1 MERGYAYYK
10 AVFEEIPKPFAYVDL
25 DLLDANAA
33 QILSAAGPKRIR
45 LATKSVRCVE
55 LIRRILDKDP
65 QFRGL
70 MTFSPYESVY
80 LSKQGMDD
88 ILLGYPVWDSA
99 ALEMIAGQLREG
111 KRITLMVDSAE
122 HVEHVAETARRSGIT
137 FPLCLDM
144 DMSLALPGLHFGVQ
158 RSPIRTVAGAEAVVR
173 AIAASDGVYLDG
185 VMGYEAQVAGVGDNY
200 PRMRT
205 RNSIVRALKKQS
217 VKMIAEK
224 RAAIVSRIQEMT
236 GRPLRFVNGG
246 GTGSLHTTSLEQAVT
261 EVTAGSGFFNPGL
274 FDHYRDFRYEP
285 AAGFAVE
292 IVRKPGKHLYTC
304 LGGGYT
310 ASGSAG
316 KDKLPRPYLPEGA
329 ALLSMEGAGEV
340 QTPVFYRGNESLGLG
355 DPVFFRHAKAGEL
368 CERFN
373 GLYVVADGRVQGQYL
388 TYRGDGQC
396 FL

>member
-10 AVFEEIPKPFAYVDL
+10 AVFEGIPKPFAYVDL
-25 DLLDANAA
+25 DLLDANMDR
-33 QILSAAGPKRIR
+33 IISASGSKVIR
-45 LATKSVRCVE
+45 VATKSIRCVE
-55 LIRRILDKDP
+55 LIRRILKHSP
-65 QFRGL
+65 RFSGL
-70 MTFSPYESVY
+70 MAFSPYESVY
-80 LSKQGMDD
+80 LAKQGLDD
-88 ILLGYPVWDSA
+88 ILLGYPVWDPA
-99 ALEMIAGQLREG
+99 GLEMIAEQLREG

-122 HVEHVAETARRSGIT
+122 QVEHVADIARRTGVT
-137 FPLCLDM
+137 FPLCLDI
-144 DMSLALPGLHFGVQ
+144 DLSLTLPGLHFGVR
-158 RSPIRTVAGAEAVVR
+158 RSPVRTVDAAEAVVQ
-173 AIAASDGVYLDG
+173 AIGSASGVYLDG
-185 VMGYEAQVAGVGDNY
+185 VMGYEAQIAGVGDNY

-205 RNSIVRALKKQS
+205 KNSIVRALKKQS
-217 VKMIAEK
+217 VMRIAEK

-236 GRPLRFVNGG
+236 GRPLRLVNGG

-261 EVTAGSGFFNPGL
+261 EVTAGSGFFSPGL
-274 FDHYRDFRYEP
+274 FDHYKDFRFDP

-292 IVRKPGKHLYTC
+292 IVRKPAEHLFTC
-304 LGGGYT
+304 LGGGYA

-329 ALLSMEGAGEV
+329 GLLPLEGAGEV
-340 QTPVFYRGNESLGLG
+340 QTPVFYKGSERLGMG

-373 GLYVVADGRVQGQYL
+373 CLYAVENGRVQGQYL